1 MVKIDSIEIAKGCS
15 YLYIKA
21 HVPDADYFNNIT
33 IDNIKIFNAEDYIKN
48 GGTASILYSKVVED
62 NTKELSLSI
71 KAIDILA
78 DLSKDLLVVVI
89 TTKGNYGSDT
99 PCGLDTNITESCVY
113 NKCAIYN
120 NMMSL
125 IADINDNCSTPNAL
139 IDYYL
144 TLKGLD
150 ISIEEGNINLV
161 KLLYDNLT
169 TNNIYNIIK
178 CNCHG

>member
-1 MVKIDSIEIAKGCS
+1 MVKIDSIEIAKGYS

-21 HVPDADYFNNIT
+21 HVPDASYFNDIT
-33 IDNIKIFNAEDYIKN
+33 IDNIKIYNAQDYIKN
-48 GGTASILYSKVVED
+48 GSNATILYSKVIED
-62 NTKELSLSI
+62 NTKEVSLSI
-71 KAIDILA
+71 KAVEILA
-78 DLSKDLLVVVI
+78 DLSKDLLVIVI
-89 TTKGNYGSDT
+89 TTKGKYSSDT

-113 NKCAIYN
+113 NKCTIYN

-125 IADINDNCSTPNAL
+125 ITDINDNCSTPNAL

-161 KLLYDNLT
+161 KLLYDNLINNNVYNT
-169 TNNIYNIIK
+169 TK